1 MSFEKAL
8 EMLVSKLSGWFQQFI
23 LVLPNLAIAV
33 TIVMVFWLLAKLAKN
48 LSLQL
53 LGRVSPMEEV
63 NRLLGTLVFLSLFT
77 AGVFMA
83 LGIVGLDKTVTSLL
97 AGAGILAWLSASP
110 SRTSPP
116 TL

>member
-33 TIVMVFWLLAKLAKN
+33 IIVMVFLLLALAKN

-53 LGRVSPMEEV
+53 LGRVSPTEEV
-63 NRLLGTLVFLSLFT
+63 NRLLGALIFLSLFT
-77 AGVFMA
+77 VGVFMA
-83 LGIVGLDKTVTSLL
+83 LGIVGLAKRSPHFWLAPAFSL
-97 AGAGILAWLSASP
+97 WLSASP

-116 TL
+116 IS